1 MSGVCWIFFF
11 LLGAFLGGLLLWWLN
26 RRRPIAPLP
35 VQPSGE
41 AMSPQ
46 ILWLTLACKEA
57 LGECAKLQN
66 LRRMDAAGIARR
78 LFKRAFPA
86 QEAYPLPW
94 QYATWPKQA
103 QLIFDCEFGA
113 LHEYQDSLREQER
126 ERKKTE
132 AGSSLPQ
139 AGPSSTASD
148 TAIETNADW
157 LSLTLLT
164 ILAVATLI
172 TLLLASNNQ
181 WCAPATCPVVVQ
193 PPTKERFVIELPAEQ
208 LFDYSLGIIQ
218 PEAHRS
224 KVKSDWKRVFSRYE
238 MIKVQRIVAKTDPI
252 GGSSYNSRLAKE
264 RQADVLAMLNEIRTE
279 VPGSSGPDSFVVEGA
294 TNDSTA
300 AIEQFQHDIWSQC
313 KRRYNDELQEAWLRP
328 LVPCKDCE
336 STVPPAASWNY
347 GEHMLASYRVV
358 AQSAGWSTRNVVELM
373 QNERYLISCLAPMRR
388 VILEIEG
395 TPRTVP
401 STAATAPAFNQ
412 GSKP

>member
-1 MSGVCWIFFF
+1 MSGVCWIFFL

-26 RRRPIAPLP
+26 RRHLIAPLS

-46 ILWLTLACKEA
+46 ILWLTPACKEA

-126 ERKKTE
+126 KKTE
-132 AGSSLPQ
+132 TGSSPPQ

-148 TAIETNADW
+148 TATETNADW
-157 LSLTLLT
+157 VSLALLA
-164 ILAVATLI
+164 ILALATLI
-172 TLLLASNNQ
+172 ALLLASNNQ
-181 WCAPATCPVVVQ
+181 WCAPAACPVALQ
-193 PPTKERFVIELPAEQ
+193 PPSKVRFLIELPAEQ
-208 LFDYSLGIIQ
+208 LFDYKLGIIQ
-218 PEAHRS
+218 PEANRS
-224 KVKSDWKRVFSRYE
+224 KVKSDWKRIFSRYE
-238 MIKVQRIVAKTDPI
+238 TIKVQRIVAKTDPI
-252 GGSSYNSRLAKE
+252 GGSSYNARLVKA

-279 VPGSSGPDSFVVEGA
+279 VPGQSGPDSFVVEGA
-294 TNDSTA
+294 TNDSTT
-300 AIEQFQHDIWSQC
+300 AIEQFQNDIWSQC
-313 KRRYNDELQEAWLRP
+313 KRRYHDELQEARLRP
-328 LVPCKDCE
+328 LVPCKDCA
-336 STVPPAASWNY
+336 SAVPPPATWNY
-347 GEHMLASYRVV
+347 GEHMLASYGV
-358 AQSAGWSTRNVVELM
+358 AARPAGWSLRNVVELM
-373 QNERYLISCLAPMRR
+373 QNERYLVGCLAPMRR

-395 TPRTVP
+395 TPRTDP
-401 STAATAPAFNQ
+401 STAATAPAINQ